1 MIKALKYAL
10 ASSILLISTT
20 QTYAK
25 DECSIDFTTNQSLIR
40 TIKEKGFVFE
50 NYDKVCK
57 LLRSANASVDIVSMS
72 QISPYQTTAAVDVR
86 LKAKE
91 YEAQGINVYS
101 EHQSWIRY
109 EQERTTLIQE
119 SAAYNVTMSALN
131 AISQNSVDELNKQR
145 AALKNY
151 KAKK

>member
-1 MIKALKYAL
+1 
-10 ASSILLISTT
+10 
-20 QTYAK
+20 
-25 DECSIDFTTNQSLIR
+25 
-40 TIKEKGFVFE
+40 
-50 NYDKVCK
+50 
-57 LLRSANASVDIVSMS
+57 MS